1 MKNSTTRYVIVGTA
15 GHIDHGKTSLV
26 RQLTGID
33 TDRLPEE
40 RARGISIDLGFA
52 HFDFEDVHFGLVD
65 VPGHE
70 RFVKNMVAGAT
81 GVDLALLVVAADDGV
96 MPQTREHLE
105 IMDLLGIA
113 AGVVAITK
121 IDLVAADF
129 VELVQ
134 AEVQEHLRGTF
145 LEHAPVVPVSSQTG
159 AGIDRLKQALA
170 EVARGRELTTRGD
183 LFRMPI
189 DRVFS
194 VPGHGT
200 VVTGSVMG
208 GEVRAGDTL
217 ELLPDQLSVRVRGV
231 QNHSEAVSESG
242 PRRRTAINLAG
253 IKIEQVHRGQELA
266 VSGYLHPAQRLLVKL
281 RCLASSPVALRD
293 RMRLGLHLG
302 TGETAA
308 RLVLKNRTI
317 EPGETGFAEL
327 RVAAPIVATWGQP
340 FILRR
345 QSPPLTLAG
354 GVVLDPALDMRVR
367 IPDLAARG
375 APLDTPDEEARLSAL
390 LARRDEVD
398 PAPGFAAWK
407 AGINP
412 GRYGELVERLSSS
425 RALIPV
431 GPGSHVSGSSVAGS
445 GAPGD
450 SRRLVHRDRLEV
462 LAAAVLKR
470 VGQELKS
477 HQPRR
482 ALPRKI
488 FQTACRHLAASDLLD
503 AAFERLLA
511 DKRLVR
517 VGPNIG
523 PADAQVQLSKN
534 QIATRAKL
542 LDLIQQAAL
551 TPPNVKE
558 LLVAL
563 GQKAESLTPLLV
575 LCVEDG
581 LLVEVGEGL
590 FYPPAVLEKARAIL
604 QSTLTAHAQGATMS
618 QFREA
623 WGVTRKYSVPLC
635 EWFDKNRLTVREGD
649 LRRAGPALSTP
660 IGE

>member
-1 MKNSTTRYVIVGTA
+1 MSTTERYVIVGTA

-52 HFDFEDVHFGLVD
+52 HFDSQGVHFGLVD

-81 GVDLALLVVAADDGV
+81 GVDIALLVVAADDGV

-121 IDLVAADF
+121 IDLVTADF
-129 VELVQ
+129 VELVE

-145 LEHAPVVPVSSQTG
+145 LENAPVVPVSSSTG
-159 AGIDRLKQALA
+159 AGIEQLKQVLVD
-170 EVARGRELTTRGD
+170 VARGRELSTRAE

-194 VPGHGT
+194 VAGHGT
-200 VVTGSVMG
+200 VVTGSVIG
-208 GEVRAGDTL
+208 GEVRAGDML
-217 ELLPDQLSVRVRGV
+217 ELLPGQVSVRVRGV
-231 QNHSEAVSESG
+231 QTHSQSVDQSG
-242 PRRRTAINLAG
+242 TRRRTAVNLAG
-253 IKIEQVHRGQELA
+253 IKADEVHRGQELA
-266 VSGYLHPAQRLLVKL
+266 APGYLHPAQRVLVKV
-281 RCLASSPVALRD
+281 RCLASSPVPLRD

-327 RVAAPIVATWGQP
+327 RVAAPVVATWGQR

-354 GVVLDPALDMRVR
+354 GIVLDPALESRVR
-367 IPDLAARG
+367 IPDLMAWG
-375 APLDTPDEEARLSAL
+375 APLDTPDEEDRLSAL
-390 LARRDEVD
+390 LAKRDDVD
-398 PAPGFAAWK
+398 LAPGLAAWK
-407 AGINP
+407 AGISP
-412 GRYGELVERLSSS
+412 GRYSEIVKRLASSGVLV
-425 RALIPV
+425 PV
-431 GPGSHVSGSSVAGS
+431 SPGSAESK
-445 GAPGD
+445 
-450 SRRLVHRDRLEV
+450 RLVHRDRLEA
-462 LAAAVLKR
+462 LAGAVMKR
-470 VGQELKS
+470 IALELKS

-482 ALPRKI
+482 ALPRKV
-488 FQTACRHLAASDLLD
+488 FQTACRHLAAGGLLD
-503 AAFERLLA
+503 AVFERLLA

-523 PADAQVQLSKN
+523 PADAQVQLSKT
-534 QIATRAKL
+534 QIATRTKM
-542 LDLIQQAAL
+542 LDLIQQAGL
-551 TPPNVKE
+551 TPLNVKE

-563 GQKAESLTPLLV
+563 GQKVESLMPLLV

-581 LLVEVGEGL
+581 LLIDLGEGL
-590 FYPPAVLEKARAIL
+590 FYPPAALEKARSVL
-604 QSTLTAHAQGATMS
+604 QATLAAHAGGATMS
-618 QFREA
+618 QLREA

-635 EWFDKNRLTVREGD
+635 EWFDKNRLTIREGD
-649 LRRAGPALSTP
+649 LRRGGPALAMP

>member
-1 MKNSTTRYVIVGTA
+1 MSTTERFVIVGTA

-52 HFDFEDVHFGLVD
+52 HFDSQGVHFGLVD

-81 GVDLALLVVAADDGV
+81 GVDVALLVVAADDGV

-129 VELVQ
+129 VELVE
-134 AEVQEHLRGTF
+134 AEVQDHLRGTF
-145 LEHAPVVPVSSQTG
+145 LENAPVVPVSSQTG
-159 AGIDRLKQALA
+159 AGIEQLKQALVD
-170 EVARGRELTTRGD
+170 VARGRELSTRAE

-194 VPGHGT
+194 VAGHGT
-200 VVTGSVMG
+200 VVTGSVIG

-217 ELLPDQLSVRVRGV
+217 ELLPDQVSVRVRGV
-231 QNHSEAVSESG
+231 QNHSQSVDLSG
-242 PRRRTAINLAG
+242 TRRRTAVNLAG
-253 IKIEQVHRGQELA
+253 IKADEVRRGQELA
-266 VSGYLHPAQRLLVKL
+266 APGYLHPAQRLLVKV
-281 RCLASSPVALRD
+281 RCLASSPVPLRD

-302 TGETAA
+302 TGESAS

-327 RVAAPIVATWGQP
+327 RVAAPVVAAWGQR

-354 GVVLDPALDMRVR
+354 GIVLDPGLDRRVR
-367 IPDLAARG
+367 IPDLAAWG
-375 APLDTPDEEARLSAL
+375 APLDTADEEARLSAL
-390 LARRDEVD
+390 LAKRDEVD
-398 PAPGFAAWK
+398 LAPSLAAWK
-407 AGINP
+407 AGISP
-412 GRYGELVERLSSS
+412 GRYSEIVKRLNSSGVLVPIS
-425 RALIPV
+425 
-431 GPGSHVSGSSVAGS
+431 PGSAGS
-445 GAPGD
+445 AE
-450 SRRLVHRDRLEV
+450 SRRLVHRDRIEA

-470 VGQELKS
+470 VGLELKS

-482 ALPRKI
+482 ALPRQV
-488 FQTACRHLAASDLLD
+488 FQTACRHLAAGGLLD

-511 DKRLVR
+511 EKRLVR
-517 VGPNIG
+517 VGANIG
-523 PADAQVQLSKN
+523 PADAQVQLSKT
-534 QIATRAKL
+534 QIATRTKM
-542 LDLIQQAAL
+542 LDLIQQAGL

-558 LLVAL
+558 LLTAL
-563 GQKAESLTPLLV
+563 GQKIETLMPLLA
-575 LCVEDG
+575 LCVEDA
-581 LLVEVGEGL
+581 LLVDLGEGL
-590 FYPPAVLEKARAIL
+590 FYPPAALEKARSIL
-604 QSTLTAHAQGATMS
+604 QATLAAHAGGATMS
-618 QFREA
+618 QLREA

-635 EWFDKNRLTVREGD
+635 EWFDKNRLTIREGD
-649 LRRAGPALSTP
+649 LRRGGPALATP

>member
-1 MKNSTTRYVIVGTA
+1 MNTIERYVIVGTA

-52 HFDFEDVHFGLVD
+52 HFDSQDVHFGIVD

-81 GVDLALLVVAADDGV
+81 GVDVALLVVAADDGV

-129 VELVQ
+129 VELVE

-145 LEHAPVVPVSSQTG
+145 LENALVVPISSLTG
-159 AGIDRLKQALA
+159 AGIDRLKEALV
-170 EVARGRELTTRGD
+170 EVARGRELSTRAE

-200 VVTGSVMG
+200 VVTGSVIG

-217 ELLPDQLSVRVRGV
+217 ELLPEQVSVRVRGV
-231 QNHSEAVSESG
+231 QSHSQSVDQSG
-242 PRRRTAINLAG
+242 ARRRTAVNLAG
-253 IKIEQVHRGQELA
+253 IKADEVHRGQELA
-266 VSGYLHPAQRLLVKL
+266 APGFLHPSQRLLVKV

-302 TGETAA
+302 TGETAV

-327 RVAAPIVATWGQP
+327 RVAAPVVAAWGQR

-354 GVVLDPALDMRVR
+354 GFVLDPALDRRIR
-367 IPDLAARG
+367 IPDLAAWG
-375 APLDTPDEEARLSAL
+375 APLDAADEEARLSAF
-390 LARRDEVD
+390 LAERDEVGA
-398 PAPGFAAWK
+398 APNLAAWK
-407 AGINP
+407 AGISP
-412 GRYGELVERLSSS
+412 GRYGELVKRLTASGM
-425 RALIPV
+425 LVPV
-431 GPGSHVSGSSVAGS
+431 GPVPPDRLIRGGSSIAIGS
-445 GAPGD
+445 KHWRSP
-450 SRRLVHRDRLEV
+450 
-462 LAAAVLKR
+462 
-470 VGQELKS
+470 
-477 HQPRR
+477 
-482 ALPRKI
+482 
-488 FQTACRHLAASDLLD
+488 
-503 AAFERLLA
+503 
-511 DKRLVR
+511 
-517 VGPNIG
+517 
-523 PADAQVQLSKN
+523 
-534 QIATRAKL
+534 
-542 LDLIQQAAL
+542 
-551 TPPNVKE
+551 
-558 LLVAL
+558 
-563 GQKAESLTPLLV
+563 
-575 LCVEDG
+575 
-581 LLVEVGEGL
+581 
-590 FYPPAVLEKARAIL
+590 
-604 QSTLTAHAQGATMS
+604 
-618 QFREA
+618 
-623 WGVTRKYSVPLC
+623 
-635 EWFDKNRLTVREGD
+635 
-649 LRRAGPALSTP
+649 
-660 IGE
+660 

>member
-1 MKNSTTRYVIVGTA
+1 MNTTTRYVIVGTA

-52 HFDFEDVHFGLVD
+52 HFDAQDVHFGLVD

-81 GVDLALLVVAADDGV
+81 GVDLALLVVAADDSV

-105 IMDLLGIA
+105 IMDLLGIP

-121 IDLVAADF
+121 TDLVSADF
-129 VELVQ
+129 VELVE
-134 AEVQEHLRGTF
+134 AEVAEHLRGTF
-145 LEHAPVVPVSSQTG
+145 LEGAPMIPVSSASG
-159 AGIDRLKQALA
+159 AGIDRLKQALV
-170 EVARGRELTTRGD
+170 EVARGRALSTRGE

-200 VVTGSVMG
+200 VVTGSVIG

-217 ELLPDQLSVRVRGV
+217 ELLPEQIPVRVRSV
-231 QNHSEAVSESG
+231 QSHSQSVSESG
-242 PRRRTAINLAG
+242 PRRRTAVNLAG
-253 IKIEQVHRGQELA
+253 IKADQMQRGQELA
-266 VSGYLHPAQRLLVKL
+266 APGFLHPAQRLLVKV

-327 RVAAPIVATWGQP
+327 RLAAPVVAAWGQR

-354 GVVLDPALDMRVR
+354 GIVLDPAIDRRVR
-367 IPDLAARG
+367 IPDLTTWG
-375 APLDTPDEEARLSAL
+375 APLDTSDEQARLSAF
-390 LARRDEVD
+390 LAKREDVD
-398 PAPGFAAWK
+398 LAPALAAWK

-412 GRYGELVERLSSS
+412 GRYGELVKSLVANRILVP
-425 RALIPV
+425 L
-431 GPGSHVSGSSVAGS
+431 GPSS
-445 GAPGD
+445 GASGE
-450 SRRLVHRDRLEV
+450 SKRLIHRDRLET
-462 LAAAVLKR
+462 LAAAVMKR
-470 VGQELKS
+470 VGIELKT

-482 ALPRKI
+482 ALPRKV
-488 FQTACRHLAASDLLD
+488 FQTACRHLAASDFLD

-511 DKRLVR
+511 EKKLVR

-534 QIATRAKL
+534 QMAIRTKM
-542 LDLIQQAAL
+542 LDQIQQSGL

-558 LLVAL
+558 LPAAL
-563 GQKAESLTPLLV
+563 GQKIETLMPLLV

-581 LLVEVGEGL
+581 LLIDVGDGL
-590 FYPPAVLEKARAIL
+590 FYPPAALETARAIL
-604 QSTLTAHAQGATMS
+604 LSTLAEHKGATMS
-618 QFREA
+618 QLREA

-635 EWFDKNRLTVREGD
+635 EWFDANRLTIREGD
-649 LRRAGPALSTP
+649 IRRAGPELETP
-660 IGE
+660 VGA